1 MERSHWDGGDPTDR
15 TERTDPGRV
24 WEVEKARVGIPGIGG
39 RKNGEI
45 WKVAQINRL
54 QKLERVK
61 GIEPSPQAWEARVL
75 PLNYTRFATC
85 SEASEGRIRFK
96 VQVQVPG
103 DEFGV
108 FLGWGRGGGSD

>member
-1 MERSHWDGGDPTDR
+1 M
-15 TERTDPGRV
+15 
-24 WEVEKARVGIPGIGG
+24 
-39 RKNGEI
+39 
-45 WKVAQINRL
+45 AQIDRL

-75 PLNYTRFATC
+75 PLNYTRFAKW
-85 SEASEGRIRFK
+85 EKASEGRIRFK

-108 FLGWGRGGGSD
+108 FLGWGRGGGSDGSDGSD